1 MFLALL
7 RHSWGFFFRIGGST
21 DGRWQLQIHV
31 CHQQPVSGTNPGLPW
46 SASGNVN
53 IS

>member
-7 RHSWGFFFRIGGST
+7 RHSCFFFRIGGST

-31 CHQQPVSGTNPGLPW
+31 CHQQPVSGTKPGLPW